1 MWHETCWARMRHE
14 PFFGSYLLLNE
25 SESLGASM
33 NSNNRKSGQQGFTLV
48 ELIVVIVILGILA
61 ATALPRF
68 ADFSSDAKT
77 AARAGVV
84 GSLNSAIGVLHA
96 RWLATG
102 TGAAGNITL
111 DGGAAIAVTATGYL
125 NMVGITTT
133 ALCQGLVN
141 NLLAT
146 GAAGANNPAGMA
158 VTLGVSGTSCS
169 ITGSPTAYTSAITL
183 VSTGAN

>member
-68 ADFSSDAKT
+68 ADFSSDAKV

-96 RWLATG
+96 RWLASG

-111 DGGAAIAVTATGYL
+111 DGGGAIAVSASGFLDFTAVTDTG
-125 NMVGITTT
+125 T
-133 ALCQGLVN
+133 CQTLVN
-141 NLLAT
+141 NLLST
-146 GAAGANNPAGMA
+146 GTSGAANPAGMA
-158 VTLGVSGTSCS
+158 VTFAGGNCS
-169 ITGSPTAYTSAITL
+169 ITGSPTAYVSAITL
-183 VSTGAN
+183 TTTGAS